1 MKQVRLS
8 EGGNAGISIF
18 MLLKLHELL
27 SMSPWTP
34 LLFYTLK
41 SDILRPVANTFK
53 ECGREQCAMRGQED
67 ARPIRLGTDG
77 DGACQIIPRTQQ
89 WNFLHFFQEKKNHF
103 KIIHSLCLYSL
114 IKKKMEKCLL
124 SQIHLLNCYY
134 IISFLSH
141 YDTQTT
147 KTGWY

>member
-1 MKQVRLS
+1 
-8 EGGNAGISIF
+8 

-27 SMSPWTP
+27 SMSPWTL

-67 ARPIRLGTDG
+67 ARPIRPGTDG

-124 SQIHLLNCYY
+124 Y
-134 IISFLSH
+134 
-141 YDTQTT
+141 
-147 KTGWY
+147 

>member
-1 MKQVRLS
+1 MS

-18 MLLKLHELL
+18 MLLKLPELL

-67 ARPIRLGTDG
+67 ARPIRPGTDG

-89 WNFLHFFQEKKNHF
+89 WNFLHFFQEKKITSKSF
-103 KIIHSLCLYSL
+103 I
-114 IKKKMEKCLL
+114 L
-124 SQIHLLNCYY
+124 SASIV
-134 IISFLSH
+134 
-141 YDTQTT
+141 
-147 KTGWY
+147 